1 MWIYHQFINFL
12 VALNHEKGDSSS
24 LKQPSEAHC
33 IEFLS
38 QPIAVG
44 LAIAEGVPM
53 NQDYR
58 HIPRGSQDVTIST
71 KGLANFANAVTWV

>member
-44 LAIAEGVPM
+44 LAIAEGVPEGPKM
-53 NQDYR
+53 LQSPQR
-58 HIPRGSQDVTIST
+58 ALKTLQTR
-71 KGLANFANAVTWV
+71 